1 MRIAMIG
8 QKGIPAIY
16 GGVERHVHD
25 LSVRLVEA
33 GHDVTV
39 YSRSWYTEGKDSPVS
54 GVNIKLI
61 PTIKT
66 KHLDAIIHTFLS
78 TIHAIFGKYDVIH
91 YHAVGPSL
99 LSWIPRLFAPKTRV
113 ITTFHCVDRYHQ
125 KWNLLARFMLRLGE
139 RTACAFAHETIT
151 VSQSLKNYCE
161 NEYQAET
168 TYIPNGVIMPMTQG
182 DSQLADLGLERGKYL
197 VMVSRLVRHKGAH
210 LLIDAFARLKKMNP
224 ENKTIQELKLAI
236 VGGAAFTDEY
246 VSELHAQAGACNTIV
261 FTGFQS
267 GKTLEQLY
275 ANATALVHPS
285 MNEGLPITVLQAM
298 SYGRPALVS
307 NIPEHLEIIKDIRA
321 VYTENDVDALV
332 ENLENFLMLTK
343 EERDAMGAAN
353 KRIVERKYTWDTVV
367 PQVIDVYERNVAK
380 TKATKPQQVTA

>member
-33 GHDVTV
+33 GNDVTV
-39 YSRSWYTEGKDSPVS
+39 YSRSWYTEGKDAPVS
-54 GVNIKLI
+54 GVGVKLV

-66 KHLDAIIHTFLS
+66 KHLDAIVHTLLS
-78 TIHAIFGKYDVIH
+78 TIHAVTQKYDVIH

-99 LSWIPRLFAPKTRV
+99 LSWIPRIFAPKTKIV
-113 ITTFHCVDRYHQ
+113 TTFHCVDRYHQ
-125 KWNLLARFMLRLGE
+125 KWNVFARFMLRLGE

-161 NEYQAET
+161 NEYQADT
-168 TYIPNGVIMPMTQG
+168 TYIPNGVVIPK
-182 DSQLADLGLERGKYL
+182 SQSDDALAQFGLERGKYL
-197 VMVSRLVRHKGAH
+197 VMVSRLVKHKGAH
-210 LLIDAFARLKKMNP
+210 ILVDAFARLKKMHP
-224 ENKTIQELKLAI
+224 ENNTIQELKLAI
-236 VGGAAFTDEY
+236 VGGSAYTDEY
-246 VSELHAQAGACNTIV
+246 VSELHTQAGTCNTIV

-267 GKTLEQLY
+267 GIALDQLY

-298 SYGRPALVS
+298 SYARPALVS
-307 NIPEHLEIIKDIRA
+307 NIPEHLEVIKDIRA

-332 ENLENFLMLTK
+332 ENLENFLTLSQGEQK
-343 EERDAMGAAN
+343 SMGESN
-353 KRIVERKYTWDTVV
+353 KRVVERKYTWDMVV
-367 PQVIDVYERNVAK
+367 PQVIDVYERNTTRNKKVV
-380 TKATKPQQVTA
+380 PRQVVV